1 MPSDSGSRRAASGGA
16 LERRNTATA
25 SRSRTAPTIQSV
37 PLARRFMRGRQEY
50 PNAPGEILDFE
61 YAEVKMPPSI
71 LSEEREERLV
81 T

>member
-1 MPSDSGSRRAASGGA
+1 
-16 LERRNTATA
+16 
-25 SRSRTAPTIQSV
+25 
-37 PLARRFMRGRQEY
+37 MRGRQEY